1 MKRKNIS
8 NDEEHET
15 SSESC
20 SEVKMFNNHIYFYTD
35 VNTKNILELNMMIN
49 EINHCELKFDDI
61 FIHIQSYGG
70 DVYEAL
76 SAVDTIL
83 NSEIPVTTIVEGFA
97 ASAATLISISGD
109 YRYIFRHA
117 SMLVHQLRGGTYGK
131 KCDLDD
137 EHDNIQKLDKLL
149 KNIYKDHTT
158 MKMKQIDEL
167 IKKEITLDPNTCLKY
182 GLADEIYKIE
192 KKRRLK

>member
-8 NDEEHET
+8 NDEEHEQPD
-15 SSESC
+15 SASD
-20 SEVKMFNNHIYFYTD
+20 VKMFNNHIYFYAD

-49 EINHCELKFDDI
+49 EINQCDLKFDDI

-83 NSEIPVTTIVEGFA
+83 NSEIPVTTIVEGYA

-109 YRYIFRHA
+109 YRYIFKHA

-137 EHDNIQKLDKLL
+137 EHANLQRLDKRL
-149 KNIYKDHTT
+149 KNIYKEHTV
-158 MKMKQIDEL
+158 MKMKQIED
-167 IKKEITLDPNTCLKY
+167 ISKKEIDLDAETCLKY